1 MSNQYLIMKYHPAKK
16 EIEFKR
22 YQNNKE
28 IVIRNDS
35 RLQYYMNKKGKF
47 VLQDFGNEFFRDIEH
62 AFDGISEVEI
72 KVITTKLDY
81 EDFEQMVEYFNE
93 ESQDFKITSTLLAE
107 LPDMKE
113 TFTQVKNY
121 GYEVSSILE
130 GKKQDIFTI
139 PLTNDTVRKAAES
152 FANEIDSEIKAIKE
166 KVETLEDANVNL
178 CFAGVYSTGKS
189 ALINSI
195 LGYKILPEA
204 IKSETAKMIK
214 ICSPQNSQKI
224 SIDFKISNIC
234 TLIEWNE
241 TNNIFEFKTG
251 PSENIVKSEIQK
263 LLNDDH
269 KENKKCHE
277 QMYDLLKFI
286 NAKPEISSVINI
298 YFNIP
303 LDTENVKFTIYDTP
317 GTDSNYSEHKDV
329 LYEALEN
336 QTQSILIFVN
346 NGNKLEGEGNNVLLN
361 YIKDAENKSN
371 KACIDIG
378 RSLFVMNYADSI
390 PKDTRIALQY
400 GEVKNKE
407 DEDFSIKLADKKL
420 FFTSALY
427 AYAAKATLN
436 NIATIQDQQY
446 ITAANV
452 TISSELFPMGYCYKQ
467 DRCATSELA
476 TKRMIEKSDLALEE
490 AKKEGNDAK
499 VLEITSGLYTLENE
513 IKLYGE
519 KFASAVKAYAII
531 DSVDKAFLKMTHQ
544 ADSLIN
550 TNTQDINEV
559 ENNIAKL
566 KETIETTIETKY
578 QELSLDDSLPETTIK
593 ELQLDSETLE
603 KELTNKASIE
613 IDKILK
619 KWFFN
624 IAGKVHV
631 KEQHKQQALE
641 IIKSTFKDYSNKF
654 FAHRKCSLEKQRNLF
669 LDSVKQAIL
678 DNGQISEN
686 AKKFILDIEPP
697 EINKPEVPDVTDIY
711 NDNRKTEKILWFNTE
726 YLDKENFIADVAR
739 DMRKKVAMMADDYKG
754 DYVKSLNSNLAKI
767 KSQFISNMETYSLSM
782 KGMLEDKESMKQ
794 LGDKLA
800 SAALALRD
808 CQENLNNIIWK
819 EVSTNE

>member
-16 EIEFKR
+16 EVDFR
-22 YQNNKE
+22 RFQNNKE

-35 RLQYYMNKKGKF
+35 RLKSYMNKKGKF
-47 VLQDFGNEFFRDIEH
+47 VLQDFGNEFFKDIEQ

-93 ESQDFKITSTLLAE
+93 ESHDFKITTTLLAE
-107 LPDMKE
+107 LPDMKQ
-113 TFTQVKNY
+113 TFLEVKEF

-130 GKKQDIFTI
+130 SKKHEIFSI
-139 PLTNDTVRKAAES
+139 PLTNDTVKKAAEK
-152 FANEIDSEIKAIKE
+152 FANEIDNVIKGIKE

-214 ICSPQNSQKI
+214 ICSPKNNQKI
-224 SIDFKISNIC
+224 SIDFQISNIV
-234 TLIEWNE
+234 TLIEWNAE
-241 TNNIFEFKTG
+241 NCIFEFKTG

-263 LLNDDH
+263 LLNEVH
-269 KENKKCHE
+269 KDNKKCYE

-298 YFNIP
+298 FFNIP

-361 YIKDAENKSN
+361 YIKDAEKKSN

-390 PKDTRIALQY
+390 PKDTREALQC
-400 GEVKNKE
+400 GELKNKE

-420 FFTSALY
+420 FFTSALF

-436 NIATIQDQQY
+436 NVATIQDQQY
-446 ITAANV
+446 VTAASV
-452 TISSELFPMGYCYKQ
+452 TISSENYPMGYCYRQ

-476 TKRMIEKSDLALEE
+476 TKRMIEKADFALEE
-490 AKKEGNDAK
+490 AKKQANDAK

-519 KFASAVKAYAII
+519 KFASAVRAFAII
-531 DSVDKAFLKMTHQ
+531 DSVDKAFIKMTNQ

-559 ENNIAKL
+559 ENNIINLRK
-566 KETIETTIETKY
+566 TIEDTIETKY
-578 QELSLDDSLPETTIK
+578 SELFIDDSLPENTIK
-593 ELQLDSETLE
+593 KLELDSETLT
-603 KELTNKASIE
+603 KELTDKATSE

-624 IAGKVHV
+624 IAGKVYV
-631 KEQHKQQALE
+631 KEQHKNQTKE
-641 IIKSTFKDYSNKF
+641 IIKNTFQDYSSKF
-654 FAHRKCSLEKQRNLF
+654 FERRKKELENQRDSF
-669 LDSVKQAIL
+669 LESVKKAIL
-678 DNGQISEN
+678 DNGDISEN
-686 AKKFILDIEPP
+686 AKKFIIEIDRP
-697 EINKPEVPDVTDIY
+697 EIKKPEVTNVADIY
-711 NDNRKTEKILWFNTE
+711 NDNRKSGKILWFDTE
-726 YLDKENFIADVAR
+726 YLDKENFIEDVKADL
-739 DMRKKVAMMADDYKG
+739 RKKVAGMADDYKG
-754 DYVKSLNSNLAKI
+754 DYKSSLNSILMEI
-767 KSQFISNMETYSLSM
+767 KSKFINNLETYSLSM
-782 KGMLEDKESMKQ
+782 KGMIEDKEAMIK

-800 SAALALRD
+800 IAASAIKES
-808 CQENLNNIIWK
+808 QNKLNNIIWK
-819 EVSTNE
+819 EVSVNE